1 MYSINSEIEELQ
13 ERISILQ
20 KEKYRLGLLNQ
31 ANDGEELGDKYS
43 NLSVDLEYKEQ
54 SSNIDQYA
62 LTIEG
67 TLNISYEYEKSPV
80 NISVTYSSWATRETI
95 GDGPVTDFDIN
106 ITGDANSFAETL
118 QSTFETPE
126 DWKYLMI
133 DLNDS

>member
-20 KEKYRLGLLNQ
+20 KEKYRLGLLQ
-31 ANDGEELGDKYS
+31 QTNDGEELGDKYS
-43 NLSVDLEYKEQ
+43 NLSVDLEYAEQ
-54 SSNIDQYA
+54 SSNVDQYA

-80 NISVTYSSWATRETI
+80 NISVTYSSWATRETL
-95 GDGPVTDFDIN
+95 GDGPVINFDIN

-118 QSTFETPE
+118 QSAFETPE

-133 DLNDS
+133 DLNDL

>member
-20 KEKYRLGLLNQ
+20 KEKYRLGLLKQ
-31 ANDGEELGDKYS
+31 TNDGEELGDKYS

-54 SSNIDQYA
+54 SSNIDEYA

-80 NISVTYSSWATRETI
+80 NISVTYNSWATRETL
-95 GDGPVTDFDIN
+95 GDGPVTDCDIN
-106 ITGDANSFAETL
+106 ITGEPNSFTETL

-133 DLNDS
+133 DLDSL